1 MMRSN
6 MVKVSVQVLLAS
18 KRQITFGTVLDR
30 DMIRHKNVKCANHAM
45 PYDVLGPYDVL

>member
-6 MVKVSVQVLLAS
+6 MVTVSVQVLLAS

-30 DMIRHKNVKCANHAM
+30 DIRHKNVKCANHTM
-45 PYDVLGPYDVL
+45 PYDVSGPYDVL